1 MKATDLLPQGL
12 CDATAR
18 ISGVRQQHIVRIHDS
33 PGWWRHEVSS
43 QVQAVLRRRYVQAAL
58 AACAAMAVR
67 QNSAVW
73 AAFSLGV
80 R

>member
-1 MKATDLLPQGL
+1 M
-12 CDATAR
+12 
-18 ISGVRQQHIVRIHDS
+18 
-33 PGWWRHEVSS
+33 
-43 QVQAVLRRRYVQAAL
+43 VQAVLRRRYVQAAL

-80 R
+80 RPSLVVMQAAVLSLL

>member
-1 MKATDLLPQGL
+1 MLSHRTTHGHSHTTAAATLPQHCHVGL
-12 CDATAR
+12 SA
-18 ISGVRQQHIVRIHDS
+18 V
-33 PGWWRHEVSS
+33 
-43 QVQAVLRRRYVQAAL
+43 VQAVLRRRYVQAAL

-80 R
+80 RSYTLVKHSI